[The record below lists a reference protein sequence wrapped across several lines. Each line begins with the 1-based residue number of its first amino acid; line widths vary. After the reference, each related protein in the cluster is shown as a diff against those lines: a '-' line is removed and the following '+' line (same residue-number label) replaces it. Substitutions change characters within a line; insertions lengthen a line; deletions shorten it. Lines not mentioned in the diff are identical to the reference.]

1 MQQSRDDYDYLLKTL
16 NRGDKKDTGAQQA
29 SRVPVNPQS
38 EQLQLPPIVQ
48 PIAFVPYSTQDQP
61 LYMYDEAIDE
71 YQTVDH
77 YQQPAD
83 YAADYAAEPVQKSKP
98 ARKGVQWAPIV
109 LALLGLVMVA
119 LLVVP
124 KFVEALSIL
133 SVVGSTSGLDVILNL
148 VDQFSAGFSADLIV
162 PIAIAVVGVTAVL
175 TVLVGL
181 IQITRKGACVLLK
194 LIVAIM
200 LIAAL
205 VAMIML
211 LTEGG
216 NEIAIGLYAVVG
228 VAFVSVLVAFLARRA

>member
-16 NRGDKKDTGAQQA
+16 NRGAKKDSGAQQA
-29 SRVPVNPQS
+29 SRVPVNPQA

-83 YAADYAAEPVQKSKP
+83 YAVDSAAEPVETAKS

-109 LALLGLVMVA
+109 LALLGLIMVAVMVI
-119 LLVVP
+119 P

-148 VDQFSAGFSADLIV
+148 VDQFSAGFSSDLIV

-228 VAFVSVLVAFLARRA
+228 VAFVSVLVAFLAKKA